1 MMNYHNIASHTGPV
15 PLPSLM
21 YVDCPPP
28 QQQQQQQ
35 DMHHPQTKKRPNK
48 VHVSAACINCKKAHL
63 ACDVSRPCNRCVTTD
78 KADTCRDIQHKKR
91 GRPKMMRDAN
101 NNKIRPVTST
111 ATTPATVTQSINNNR
126 MMSGS
131 NVDVFPMLPA
141 ATSNDMMTVFLSMD
155 LCCARV
161 SDKSLEYLEL
171 YPQEFGH
178 RSLYDFLVPG
188 ENQSSLSKLHRCL
201 LDNAVQHQQSRLP
214 PDLLRSSSEKFFSS
228 SLDGLLNIA
237 NGSLTLKQRLK
248 FRRGRGDSSAD
259 YEEMN
264 CRFYL
269 GGAFGA
275 DLFDASTFDQLYI
288 VCIASPI
295 VRAININDVIHLPPL
310 MMNSNND
317 SCSTVSSPVS
327 PPHVTATTTTLA
339 SNILASSPSPPS
351 EQSKPDNENELD
363 DDMHDGGDGNNSGC
377 STPTATVSHSNS
389 SRHTQNSSN
398 IIQLPLLSSNHQQQQ
413 QPIFDNDNSKSV
425 LDRFRY
431 NTKTPTQQFIHPNE
445 LYYLQT
451 TSSRLSSEAIAHTAY
466 PYLSKTPA
474 SAAAVGSG
482 PLANYNN
489 QFKK

>member
-1 MMNYHNIASHTGPV
+1 
-15 PLPSLM
+15 
-21 YVDCPPP
+21 
-28 QQQQQQQ
+28 
-35 DMHHPQTKKRPNK
+35 
-48 VHVSAACINCKKAHL
+48 
-63 ACDVSRPCNRCVTTD
+63 
-78 KADTCRDIQHKKR
+78 
-91 GRPKMMRDAN
+91 MMRDAN
-101 NNKIRPVTST
+101 NNKIRPVSST
-111 ATTPATVTQSINNNR
+111 ATTPTTATQNMSSNR
-126 MMSGS
+126 LIPGS
-131 NVDVFPMLPA
+131 NFDFFPMVPA

-188 ENQSSLSKLHRCL
+188 ENSSSLSKLHRCL
-201 LDNAVQHQQSRLP
+201 LDNAVQHQQTRLP
-214 PDLLRSSSEKFFSS
+214 HDLLRSSSEKFFSS
-228 SLDGLLNIA
+228 SLDSLLNIA
-237 NGSLTLKQRLK
+237 NGSLTLKQKLK
-248 FRRGRGDSSAD
+248 FKKGRGDSGAD

-288 VCIASPI
+288 VCVASPI
-295 VRAININDVIHLPPL
+295 VSAMNISDVIHLPPL
-310 MMNSNND
+310 MMNNNND

-327 PPHVTATTTTLA
+327 PPSVTATA
-339 SNILASSPSPPS
+339 SANILASSSPPPPAA
-351 EQSKPDNENELD
+351 EQSKPDNESEQD
-363 DDMHDGGDGNNSGC
+363 DDMNDDGGDNNSAC
-377 STPTATVSHSNS
+377 STPTATVNNS
-389 SRHTQNSSN
+389 SGSGHIQSSSN
-398 IIQLPLLSSNHQQQQ
+398 TIQLPLLPLNQ
-413 QPIFDNDNSKSV
+413 QPFDNDKSKST

-474 SAAAVGSG
+474 SATAVGSG
-482 PLANYNN
+482 PLANYNS

>member
-1 MMNYHNIASHTGPV
+1 MNYHNIASHSGPV

-21 YVDCPPP
+21 YVDCPPLP
-28 QQQQQQQ
+28 PPQQQQ
-35 DMHHPQTKKRPNK
+35 DMQHPQTKKRPNK

-101 NNKIRPVTST
+101 NNKIRP
-111 ATTPATVTQSINNNR
+111 AAVTQSMSSNHRI
-126 MMSGS
+126 MSGP
-131 NVDVFPMLPA
+131 NVDFFSMVPA

-188 ENQSSLSKLHRCL
+188 ETQSSLSKLHRCL
-201 LDNAVQHQQSRLP
+201 LDNAVQHQQHTRLP
-214 PDLLRSSSEKFFSS
+214 HDLLRSSSEKFFSFS
-228 SLDGLLNIA
+228 IDSLLNIA
-237 NGSLTLKQRLK
+237 NGSLTLKQKLK
-248 FRRGRGDSSAD
+248 FKKGRGGGDSSD

-295 VRAININDVIHLPPL
+295 VSAMNINDVIHLPPL
-310 MMNSNND
+310 MMNGNND

-327 PPHVTATTTTLA
+327 PPPPVTTTA
-339 SNILASSPSPPS
+339 ASPPPPPT
-351 EQSKPDNENELD
+351 EQCSKPADHEIEQD
-363 DDMHDGGDGNNSGC
+363 DDMHAAGGDGNNSGC
-377 STPTATVSHSNS
+377 SSPTATPSN
-389 SRHTQNSSN
+389 T
-398 IIQLPLLSSNHQQQQ
+398 IQLPLLPSNNNHQQQ
-413 QPIFDNDNSKSV
+413 PAFDNNSKSV